1 MSCEQ
6 QNETSSTPKVAWVI
20 NPFDQLPNE
29 TDLPLRYWTL
39 CRVLAEQGHEV
50 IWWSSDFSHLSKT
63 KRHPCPHTDGFAVR
77 LIETPPYTKNIS
89 LARLRNHK
97 AFGAGFYKNAI
108 TALKDGSLK
117 APDRMV
123 VSLPPLGI
131 AEQACKIRDYVNQS
145 FPNNRSS
152 NCQVVVDIMDAWPE
166 TFYRALP
173 KWIPKQLKNG
183 LLYPMHFS
191 ANQAYTKADKISAVG
206 QTYLNLANQYL
217 PENST
222 TLTHL
227 CYHGTDLSRFQNI
240 KQEATTPESVSKELQ
255 VVCLGSMNEGYDLS
269 TVVQAVRKC
278 KECGNIS
285 IHLHF
290 AGTGSQEPELIKYCQ
305 EHQLLSRPV
314 VVTFHGQL
322 NKQSVNELLLNADLG
337 LVTNK
342 PETLVACPY
351 KAAEYAAAGLPIL
364 SCLGGELGQLL
375 RKYNAGSEYKEG
387 DVEAL
392 HAAFEKYLSELGR
405 LNRQASN
412 ARIMA
417 EDLFDRNVTYL
428 ALADFI
434 SL

>member
-1 MSCEQ
+1 
-6 QNETSSTPKVAWVI
+6 
-20 NPFDQLPNE
+20 
-29 TDLPLRYWTL
+29 
-39 CRVLAEQGHEV
+39 
-50 IWWSSDFSHLSKT
+50 
-63 KRHPCPHTDGFAVR
+63 
-77 LIETPPYTKNIS
+77 
-89 LARLRNHK
+89 
-97 AFGAGFYKNAI
+97 
-108 TALKDGSLK
+108 
-117 APDRMV
+117 
-123 VSLPPLGI
+123 
-131 AEQACKIRDYVNQS
+131 
-145 FPNNRSS
+145 
-152 NCQVVVDIMDAWPE
+152 
-166 TFYRALP
+166 
-173 KWIPKQLKNG
+173 
-183 LLYPMHFS
+183 
-191 ANQAYTKADKISAVG
+191 AYTKADKISTVG

-222 TLTHL
+222 TPTHL

-290 AGTGSQEPELIKYCQ
+290 AGTGSQEPELKKYCQ

-322 NKQSVNELLLNADLG
+322 NKQSVNELLLNADLA

-387 DVEAL
+387 DAESL
-392 HAAFEKYLSELGR
+392 HAALEKYLSELGR